1 MNLKKM
7 TKELV
12 PSTIGLIGGSVA
24 ADFLDKPLA
33 EMNPY
38 LRNGG
43 KIVIGAVVMALSK
56 NKILSGVGG
65 GMIANGGSG
74 IVKEIT
80 GGGSAA
86 AATSGLGFTDNAIG
100 EDWQPTYEGTAGMGF
115 AGVNEDNAIGAVD
128 EIGGDDII

>member
-12 PSTIGLIGGSVA
+12 PSAIGLIGGSVA

-33 EMNPY
+33 EMNPF

-43 KIVIGAVVMALSK
+43 KIVVGAVIMALGK
-56 NKILSGVGG
+56 NKILSGLGG

-74 IVKEIT
+74 IVK
-80 GGGSAA
+80 ALVPP
-86 AATSGLGFTDNAIG
+86 ATAGLGFSDNSIG
-100 EDWQPTYEGTAGMGF
+100 EEWQPTYEGAAGMGF

-128 EIGGDDII
+128 EIGGEDTI